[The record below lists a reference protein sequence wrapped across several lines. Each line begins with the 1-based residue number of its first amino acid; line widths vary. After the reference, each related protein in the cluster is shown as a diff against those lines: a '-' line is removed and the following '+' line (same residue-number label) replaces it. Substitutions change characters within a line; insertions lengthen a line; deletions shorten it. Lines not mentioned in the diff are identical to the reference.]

1 MVIIL
6 KKCIHKAFK
15 IHTRYHLD
23 KTLGD
28 TGRHKNVWENTFA
41 VRIKKNKSTN
51 DLISKFNT

>member
-15 IHTRYHLD
+15 IHTRYHLE

-28 TGRHKNVWENTFA
+28 TGMYKNVWENTFA
-41 VRIKKNKSTN
+41 VRIIKKQINK
-51 DLISKFNT
+51 